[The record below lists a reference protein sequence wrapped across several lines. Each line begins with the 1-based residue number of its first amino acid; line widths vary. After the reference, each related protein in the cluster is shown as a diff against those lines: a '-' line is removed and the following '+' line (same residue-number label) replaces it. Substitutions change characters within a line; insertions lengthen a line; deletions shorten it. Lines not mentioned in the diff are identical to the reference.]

1 MCGIAGIISS
11 QKGLVNRTSLQRM
24 SDALAHRGPDG
35 EGFYLQESAQSS
47 VGMAHRRLAII
58 DLSEQANQP
67 FIYLNRYVVVH
78 NGEIYNYQ
86 DLKKDLTA
94 KGYKFQS
101 NGDAEII
108 AASYHHYRENCLQ
121 LFDGMFAFALWD
133 QETETLFCARDRFG
147 EKPFYYYL
155 DEAENTFFFASE
167 MKGLWAAGVEKK
179 IKPQLFLHFLTLGIT
194 QHPQIPEL
202 SFYEN
207 IYQLPPASFLQFNTN
222 KKGVAVSHYW
232 DLDKVTVLDISEV
245 EAVHEFQRLFDASI
259 QRRLLSDVP
268 IGTSLSGGLDSSSI
282 IASCAGKKGTR
293 FTHKCFSAIFP
304 GFSRDESD
312 HIQLIKEKYLL
323 DAHYTSPD
331 AGSLI
336 NHIQT
341 LAQHQEEPFSS
352 SSVFAQYAVYALS
365 KENNI
370 KVLLDGQ
377 GADETL
383 AGYTKY
389 THWYLQECLAKK
401 QFSKAKKEAI
411 SLTENG
417 FLDKWGLNNYLASFF
432 PGITA
437 VLLERKAKNK
447 HYSDPYINKVFR
459 DTYSGGGFEF
469 KPVVEKLN
477 DILYYDAC
485 MGSLQTLLRYADRNA
500 MAHGIEVRLPFLQ
513 HELVSFIF
521 SLPSELKFKNGF
533 SKWILRESY
542 RSSLPVEISFRKG
555 KTGFEPPQKNWMQDE
570 TVQVQISLARQKL
583 VDAGML
589 NTSVL
594 KKPFNPQTA
603 YASENEDWRH
613 WNASLFL

>member
-11 QKGLVNRTSLQRM
+11 QKGLVNRTRLQRM

-35 EGFYLQESAQSS
+35 EGSYLQESAQSS
-47 VGMAHRRLAII
+47 VGLAHRRLSII
-58 DLSEQANQP
+58 DLSAQSNQP
-67 FIYLNRYVVVH
+67 FTYLNRYVIVH
-78 NGEIYNYQ
+78 NGELYNYRE
-86 DLKKDLTA
+86 LKKDLSA

-108 AASYHHYRENCLQ
+108 AATYHHYQENCLQ
-121 LFDGMFAFALWD
+121 FFDGMFAFGLWD
-133 QETETLFCARDRFG
+133 KETETLFCARDRFG

-155 DEAENTFFFASE
+155 DEKERTFYFASE

-194 QHPQIPEL
+194 QHPHLPEL

-207 IYQLPPASFLQFNTN
+207 IYQLPPASFLQFNTQ
-222 KKGVAVSHYW
+222 KEGVVVSRFW
-232 DLDKVTVLDISEV
+232 DLDKEQVLDISEV
-245 EAVHEFQRLFDASI
+245 EAVSEFRRLFETSI
-259 QRRLLSDVP
+259 QRRLISDVP

-282 IASCAGKKGTR
+282 IAACAGKNDSR
-293 FTHKCFSAIFP
+293 FTHKSFSAIFP

-323 DAHYTSPD
+323 DAHYTNPD

-336 NHIQT
+336 NQIQA

-352 SSVFAQYAVYALS
+352 SSVFAQYAVYGLA

-389 THWYLQECLAKK
+389 THWYLQECLAQK
-401 QFSKAKKEAI
+401 QFSKTKQEAI
-411 SLTENG
+411 TLSANG
-417 FLDKWGLNNYLASFF
+417 FLDHWGLQNYFASFF
-432 PGITA
+432 PGITSG
-437 VLLERKAKNK
+437 LLEKKARNM
-447 HYSDPYINKVFR
+447 HSSDPYINKTFR
-459 DTYSGGGFEF
+459 DTYSGGGFIF

-477 DILYYDAC
+477 DILYYDTC
-485 MGSLQTLLRYADRNA
+485 MGGLQTLLRYADRNA

-542 RSSLPVEISFRKG
+542 RSSLPVEISGRMG
-555 KTGFEPPQKNWMQDE
+555 KTGFEPPQKYWMQDE
-570 TVQVQISLARQKL
+570 TVQVEIHLARQKL

-594 KKPFNPQTA
+594 KKPINPQTA